1 MKKFLFIFVAVMALS
16 LTAFAQDAKPVATPA
31 AKKPSRFFV
40 QDISAP
46 LAENQFGGY
55 FVYDRSDAQTPENSV
70 GAGAFVIRNFNLG
83 KQPVN
88 VKADFYAVTD
98 QAFPATGRVVRGE
111 FKARTPLG
119 LKYNFVGIDSEV
131 YAVAQAAVENQGG
144 KTSFQPSFGAGF
156 KTGDNVLT
164 EYHYVF
170 PTGVANFQGHQV
182 TVEFYRPL
190 ENNPNWNVFTGI
202 TGTTGKFSFTPV
214 DPQALMNVKFFV
226 GISRK

>member
-1 MKKFLFIFVAVMALS
+1 MKKFLFMFVAVMALS

-40 QDISAP
+40 QDITVP
-46 LAENQFGGY
+46 LAENQIGAY
-55 FVYDRSDAQTPENSV
+55 FVYNRSDAQTPDNAV
-70 GAGAFVIRNFNLG
+70 GAGAFAIRNFNFG

-88 VKADFYAVTD
+88 IKADFFSMTD
-98 QAFPATGRVVRGE
+98 QAFPASGRVVRGE
-111 FKARTPLG
+111 FKVRTPLG
-119 LKYNFVGIDSEV
+119 LQYDFVGVPSEV

-144 KTSFQPSFGAGF
+144 RTSFQPSIGAGF

-170 PTGVANFQGHQV
+170 PTGTENFQGHQV

-190 ENNPNWNVFTGI
+190 PNNPKWNIFTGI
-202 TGTTGKFSFTPV
+202 TGTTGRFSFTPV
-214 DPQALMNVKFFV
+214 DVQNLGSAKFFLGV
-226 GISRK
+226 SRK